1 MTKEELL
8 NRFKKIPVQ
17 SAEEL
22 VEEKSTETEAA
33 LPPRHTPVVKVSE
46 EELQLASIK
55 SLSSQIDKADISV
68 RAVRKKK
75 DNLNLTE
82 KSELQ
87 LERAI
92 LVADA
97 TKQSKRQAVVAQ
109 RVIEELFMLGER
121 LKYLAFTG
129 DKAAIKMMEDMR
141 EAGIVDEYIYKK
153 K

>member
-1 MTKEELL
+1 MSNVKD
-8 NRFKKIPVQ
+8 RFSKIDVQ
-17 SAEEL
+17 SAKEVISNKVL
-22 VEEKSTETEAA
+22 VADA
-33 LPPRHTPVVKVSE
+33 TPTPHVAKVKVTE
-46 EELQLASIK
+46 EELQVASIK

>member
-1 MTKEELL
+1 MSNVKD
-8 NRFKKIPVQ
+8 RFSKIDVQ
-17 SAEEL
+17 SAKE
-22 VEEKSTETEAA
+22 VISNKVQVVNAA
-33 LPPRHTPVVKVSE
+33 PAPKLKVTE
-46 EELQLASIK
+46 EEMNLAAIK
-55 SLSSQIDKADISV
+55 TITTQIDKADISV

-97 TKQSKRQAVVAQ
+97 MKTSKREVVVGQ
-109 RVIEELFMLGER
+109 RLIEELFMIGEH
-121 LKYLAFTG
+121 LKHLAFTG
-129 DKAAIKMMEDMR
+129 DKTAIKMLEDMR
-141 EAGIVDEYIYKK
+141 KTGIVDDYVYKK

>member
-1 MTKEELL
+1 M
-8 NRFKKIPVQ
+8 
-17 SAEEL
+17 
-22 VEEKSTETEAA
+22 
-33 LPPRHTPVVKVSE
+33 
-46 EELQLASIK
+46 
-55 SLSSQIDKADISV
+55 
-68 RAVRKKK
+68 
-75 DNLNLTE
+75 NLTE

-141 EAGIVDEYIYKK
+141 EAGIVDEYIYKRK
-153 K
+153 

>member
-1 MTKEELL
+1 MSNIKD
-8 NRFKKIPVQ
+8 RFSKIDVQ
-17 SAEEL
+17 SAKE
-22 VEEKSTETEAA
+22 VIGNKVIVADA
-33 LPPRHTPVVKVSE
+33 TPAPHVPKVKVTE

-55 SLSSQIDKADISV
+55 SLSNQIDKADISV

>member
-1 MTKEELL
+1 MSNIKD
-8 NRFKKIPVQ
+8 RFSKIDVQ
-17 SAEEL
+17 SAKE
-22 VEEKSTETEAA
+22 VISNKVIVADATPAA
-33 LPPRHTPVVKVSE
+33 HVAKVKVTE

>member
-1 MTKEELL
+1 MSNVKD
-8 NRFKKIPVQ
+8 RFSKIDVQ
-17 SAEEL
+17 SAKEVISNKVL
-22 VEEKSTETEAA
+22 VADA
-33 LPPRHTPVVKVSE
+33 TPTPHVPKAKVTE

>member
-1 MTKEELL
+1 MSNVKD
-8 NRFKKIPVQ
+8 RFSKIDVQ
-17 SAEEL
+17 SAKEVISNKVL
-22 VEEKSTETEAA
+22 VADA
-33 LPPRHTPVVKVSE
+33 TPTPHVPKVKVTE

-55 SLSSQIDKADISV
+55 SLSNQIDKADISV

>member
-1 MTKEELL
+1 MSNIKD
-8 NRFKKIPVQ
+8 RFSKIDVQ
-17 SAEEL
+17 SAKE
-22 VEEKSTETEAA
+22 VISNKVIVADA
-33 LPPRHTPVVKVSE
+33 TPAPHVAKIKVTE
-46 EELQLASIK
+46 EELQVASIK

-141 EAGIVDEYIYKK
+141 EAGIVDEYIYKNK
-153 K
+153 

>member
-1 MTKEELL
+1 MSNVKD
-8 NRFKKIPVQ
+8 RFSKIDVQ
-17 SAEEL
+17 SAKEVISNKVL
-22 VEEKSTETEAA
+22 VADA
-33 LPPRHTPVVKVSE
+33 TPTPHVPKVKVTE

-68 RAVRKKK
+68 KAVRKKK

-129 DKAAIKMMEDMR
+129 DKAAIKIMEDMR